1 MFAITGGKGG
11 TGKTTTTLA
20 LARALAATGT
30 AVTCVD
36 ADWDLPDLGAL
47 AGGNRRCDGGGD
59 AVAPATDE
67 ATFTDPETDGVEIL
81 PAPVDPLSHD
91 PERRLRA
98 IAAGVDRERVVLV
111 DCPAGAAPD
120 AVAPL
125 RVASAALVV
134 TEPCAASLR
143 DAARTAAMAR
153 AVGTRVVGA
162 VVTRAR
168 FVPDGVEDVLGCPVS
183 TCVPY
188 AEHPLDSDD
197 VAAAYRDAAEVVRP
211 QAAKKSITEL

>member
-1 MFAITGGKGG
+1 MLAITGGKGG

-20 LARALAATGT
+20 LARALAATGA

-47 AGGNRRCDGGGD
+47 AGGPRRCSAAADTG
-59 AVAPATDE
+59 PPHE
-67 ATFTDPETDGVEIL
+67 ATFTDSNADSIEIL
-81 PAPVDPLSHD
+81 PAPADPTAHD

-98 IAAGVDRERVVLV
+98 VAGGVDRETVVLV

-125 RVASAALVV
+125 RVSSAAILV

-153 AVGTRVVGA
+153 AVGTRVSGA
-162 VVTRAR
+162 VVTGAR
-168 FVPDGVEDVLGCPVS
+168 FIPDGVEDVLGCPVIA
-183 TCVPY
+183 CVPY
-188 AEHPLDSDD
+188 ADRPLDSES
-197 VAAAYRDAAEVVRP
+197 VAAAYRDVAAGVRQP
-211 QAAKKSITEL
+211 GEKIHH

>member
-1 MFAITGGKGG
+1 MLAITGGKGG

-47 AGGNRRCDGGGD
+47 AGGPRRCSAAADTG
-59 AVAPATDE
+59 PPHE
-67 ATFTDPETDGVEIL
+67 ATFTAPDADGVEIL
-81 PAPVDPLSHD
+81 PAPADPMARD

-98 IAAGVDRERVVLV
+98 VAGGVDRETVVL
-111 DCPAGAAPD
+111 CPAGTAPD

-125 RVASAALVV
+125 RVATAAILV

-153 AVGTRVVGA
+153 AVGTRVAGA
-162 VVTRAR
+162 VVTNAR
-168 FVPDGVEDVLGCPVS
+168 FVPDGVEAVLGCQVLA
-183 TCVPY
+183 CVPY
-188 AEHPLDSDD
+188 ADSPLDSETT
-197 VAAAYRDAAEVVRP
+197 AAAYRDVATAVRRP
-211 QAAKKSITEL
+211 DEKIHH